1 MWNHV
6 ATVMNSKKYA
16 TVFVLTMML
25 SAGCL
30 SAIEDIAEIED
41 DVIDSV
47 LDWLDSEYPH
57 LDLPARE
64 RTSPVLETYGQCEP
78 LLADLNSY
86 GHLARFFVFHIH
98 ISSIW

>member
-1 MWNHV
+1 
-6 ATVMNSKKYA
+6 MNSKKYA

-78 LLADLNSY
+78 LLACLLYTSPSPRDLSTS
-86 GHLARFFVFHIH
+86 RMP
-98 ISSIW
+98 SSA

>member
-6 ATVMNSKKYA
+6 ATIMDTKKYTA
-16 TVFVLTMML
+16 VLVLSLML

-30 SAIEDIAEIED
+30 SAIEDIAEIEE

-78 LLADLNSY
+78 LLADLKE
-86 GHLARFFVFHIH
+86 
-98 ISSIW
+98 SIYN

>member
-1 MWNHV
+1 MYHSLDMWNHV
-6 ATVMNSKKYA
+6 ATIMVTKKYTA
-16 TVFVLTMML
+16 VFVLSLML

-57 LDLPARE
+57 LDLQIVRGLLPCLRPMVSANPFW
-64 RTSPVLETYGQCEP
+64 RT
-78 LLADLNSY
+78 
-86 GHLARFFVFHIH
+86 
-98 ISSIW
+98 

>member
-1 MWNHV
+1 MD
-6 ATVMNSKKYA
+6 TKKYTA
-16 TVFVLTMML
+16 VLVLSLML

-30 SAIEDIAEIED
+30 SAIEDIAEIEE

-64 RTSPVLETYGQCEP
+64 RTSPVLETYDQCEP
-78 LLADLNSY
+78 LLEDLKES
-86 GHLARFFVFHIH
+86 
-98 ISSIW
+98 